1 MRSFA
6 RRPLLLCSAL
16 LIAESPLSA
25 QSNWDRYRPGTIT
38 AIIQLH
44 DSTIRATPSNM
55 LPTWI
60 MPGDQSPT
68 RARLIYRGDS
78 RLVDSIRLEI
88 VRRWGKSFL
97 RDTSIAA
104 PYRRE
109 YLFQEG
115 PQLFWLPVQEK
126 VASFFPR
133 ELHAGQPVTL
143 YVLWLG
149 AHYAGGDIT
158 WALVVTEFDAD
169 TTTR

>member
-6 RRPLLLCSAL
+6 RRTRLLCSVL
-16 LIAESPLSA
+16 LVAGSPLTA
-25 QSNWDRYRPGTIT
+25 QSNWDRYRPGTI
-38 AIIQLH
+38 AALIQLH

-60 MPGDQSPT
+60 MPGEQFPT

-78 RLVDSIRLEI
+78 RPVDSIRLEI

-109 YLFQEG
+109 YLFQEDQ
-115 PQLFWLPVQEK
+115 QLFWLPVQDK

-149 AHYAGGDIT
+149 AYYAGGEIT
-158 WALVVTEFDAD
+158 WALVVTEFNAD
-169 TTTR
+169 TTAR